1 MVKLSYVG
9 IWAALAIAGLAGSR
23 LVAADPPSSCPAT
36 CSPAACGSPDTC
48 TPPAAG
54 TRCVVEARI
63 EGEFRGYQGDV
74 VLLAVSAP
82 DNSCQQV
89 QILSKLPYVS
99 KLFESPN
106 CQQRSDC
113 QPREVVIAIPK
124 HQIQFLAATAPP
136 CGFQNCPT
144 ELAACQVAC
153 ATTKGP
159 ATCCESACCESE
171 CCETV
176 KRGPACNE
184 CPVFEKAFAV
194 LGWMPG
200 IATKACEACNC
211 GENCGCG
218 PQQKCQ
224 PNCQCGPQANQIA
237 ACPVLSGQI
246 AACPGL
252 ANQIA
257 ACPVPHGQRTV
268 KSMVVV
274 TRAPR
279 CPARDC
285 PVFAEQIPAP
295 VPHGMQ
301 VTHLPVPPMVL
312 PPPPAV
318 YSHHPGPPAGDHPL
332 IDRLMKLTAEN
343 ATLKARS
350 EARDE
355 LMAEREMFLESLVEA
370 EVENA
375 QLQAR
380 LEMVDQR
387 DQLVQHL
394 VDAAVEKARM
404 EGHLHAAQERAAM
417 AGEVAKARAHSHD
430 APQSALASQLVEAHR
445 ENQQLRERLS
455 ELESQM
461 KQIIARMADSSAAP
475 SPSDVSTP
483 R

>member
-9 IWAALAIAGLAGSR
+9 IWAALAVAGLSGSR

-36 CSPAACGSPDTC
+36 CSPTACGSPDTC
-48 TPPAAG
+48 TPPTAG

-74 VLLAVSAP
+74 ILLAVSAP
-82 DNSCQQV
+82 DAPDQQV
-89 QILSKLPYVS
+89 QILSKLPFVNQLFVS
-99 KLFESPN
+99 PDG
-106 CQQRSDC
+106 QQRPNC

-136 CGFQNCPT
+136 CGFQS
-144 ELAACQVAC
+144 CQAE
-153 ATTKGP
+153 P
-159 ATCCESACCESE
+159 ATCQAACVTSNGPWAWCESACCESE

-176 KRGPACNE
+176 QGGPACNE
-184 CPVFEKAFAV
+184 RPVFDKVIAM
-194 LGWMPG
+194 LGGMPEAG
-200 IATKACEACNC
+200 HKACEACNC
-211 GENCGCG
+211 GEQCSCG

-224 PNCQCGPQANQIA
+224 QNCQCKPPANQIT

-246 AACPGL
+246 T
-252 ANQIA
+252 
-257 ACPVPHGQRTV
+257 ACPVLSGQRAV

-274 TRAPR
+274 TREPG
-279 CPARDC
+279 CPARHC
-285 PVFAEQIPAP
+285 PALAAAIPAP
-295 VPHGMQ
+295 RPHGMQ
-301 VTHLPVPPMVL
+301 VTHLPPPPMVL

-318 YSHHPGPPAGDHPL
+318 YSHHAGPPAGDHPL
-332 IDRLMKLTAEN
+332 IERLMKLTAEN
-343 ATLKARS
+343 ATLKARA

-370 EVENA
+370 EVEKA
-375 QLQAR
+375 QLHAR

-430 APQSALASQLVEAHR
+430 APQTALASQLVEAHR